1 MKRYTATFIIAFIIA
16 ISIALIIIF
25 FPSIYD
31 DFIWKYLVGPV
42 IADAVNH
49 PVSHHGIEAKEG
61 YTIISEVIYATG
73 LIAAMYGLYLFF
85 EKFGIVLNTKF
96 FISSL
101 PFILLGSF
109 GRVLEDAGLFKQP
122 FSYFFISPL
131 IYAQIGI
138 YFFFSILFGV
148 FIKNDKKFTFSAILI
163 FLIYLAIYIFF
174 KSYFLYLLHPIIFL
188 LIIMFSIFI
197 YYISEK
203 KDYNTSMLSFG
214 LIFFLPAFFSF
225 MAFCYGIWG
234 KPEFHPAILISI
246 LIATIIAFLIYLISK
261 FFKSIFHNFINSS
274 IIFSHSL
281 DAFTTYMAVVNPF
294 KFNISYGEKH
304 PIPAWLMKKFYGLSY
319 PLIKI
324 GIILIIIYSID
335 ELKENLKNT
344 IKFFILFLGL
354 SPGLRDLLRILIGV

>member
-1 MKRYTATFIIAFIIA
+1 MKNITALTISLIIA

-31 DFIWKYLVGPV
+31 NFIWKYLVGPI

-61 YTIISEVIYATG
+61 YTIVSEGIYATG

-85 EKFGIVLNTKF
+85 EKFGIIVDTKF

-109 GRVLEDAGLFKQP
+109 GRVLEDTGLFKQP

-148 FIKNDKKFTFSAILI
+148 FIKDEKKFTFSAIII

-174 KSYFLYLLHPIIFL
+174 KSYFLYLPHPLIFL
-188 LIIMFSIFI
+188 LIAMFSIFI
-197 YYISEK
+197 YYISSE

-225 MAFCYGIWG
+225 IAFCYGTWG
-234 KPEFHPAILISI
+234 KVNFHPAILLSI
-246 LIATIIAFLIYLISK
+246 LIATIIAFSLYGISK
-261 FFKSIFHNFINSS
+261 FFKGMFHNFINSS
-274 IIFSHSL
+274 TIFSHSL

-319 PLIKI
+319 PIIKI